1 MSVDKLT
8 QIEWLMNHHIPCIK
22 CIMGSDCCGC
32 PAHKKWKEKFN
43 ELGISDAV
51 YDEAVAV
58 RNVIDDLRKIQ
69 DLKAKVDKKLA
80 NISDE
85 VKDKFIHNIN

>member
-1 MSVDKLT
+1 
-8 QIEWLMNHHIPCIK
+8 
-22 CIMGSDCCGC
+22 MGYACCGC
-32 PAHKKWKEKFN
+32 PAHRKWKAKFN

-69 DLKAKVDKKLA
+69 DLRAKVDKKLA
-80 NISDE
+80 DISDG
-85 VKDKFIHNIN
+85 VKEKFIYSAYPSEQKMMDNLYDSPSN